1 MAFFSFDKKSR
12 ILKREDFLRIGK
24 QGRPL
29 RTKHF
34 TILCLK
40 NNIGNIRCGITVSK
54 RIGNAVKRNRV
65 KRFLREF
72 FRLNRDHL
80 KESSDYIFI
89 ARNGSSKLEYCEIEN
104 ELLSVFT
111 KKVLNKTTKL

>member
-12 ILKREDFLRIGK
+12 ILKREDFLKIGQK
-24 QGRPL
+24 GRRL

-34 TILCLK
+34 TVLYTK
-40 NNIGNIRCGITVSK
+40 NELGNIRCGVTVSK
-54 RIGNAVKRNRV
+54 KIGNAVIRNRL
-65 KRFLREF
+65 KRFVREF
-72 FRLNRDHL
+72 FRLNRDNL
-80 KESSDYIFI
+80 ESSYDYIFI
-89 ARNGSSKLEYCEIEN
+89 AGNGSSELGYCEIEN